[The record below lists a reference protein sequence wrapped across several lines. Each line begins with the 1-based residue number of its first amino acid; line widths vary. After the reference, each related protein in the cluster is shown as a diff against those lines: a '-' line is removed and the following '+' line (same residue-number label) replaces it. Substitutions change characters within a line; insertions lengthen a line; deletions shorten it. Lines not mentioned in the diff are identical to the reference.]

1 MSMSTVPAVSTPV
14 GVVTTILWAPYMHY
28 VPAITQTMLKPGLD
42 VNSPFIYLF
51 AYHYGEIYSEQYCS
65 MGI

>member
-14 GVVTTILWAPYMHY
+14 GMVTTILWAPYIHY

-42 VNSPFIYLF
+42 VNSPFIY
-51 AYHYGEIYSEQYCS
+51 
-65 MGI
+65 